1 MDYCNQL
8 LTVLN
13 YSLKKQYYTMLVP
26 KKNRL
31 AVYSYL
37 FKEGVMVAPK
47 NFAIKNA
54 LVEVPN
60 LHVVKL
66 MQSLHSRGYVA
77 QQFNWQWFYYK
88 LTNEG
93 IEYLREYLHV
103 SADTVPATLKKASK
117 PQPPPSFGRFGGD
130 RGGRGGSRG
139 GGRDGYRSGPRDG
152 DAGKESGAPGGFRPE
167 FGDRRGRGGFGRGGA
182 RGGRGG
188 RGGSRGGGSM

>member
-1 MDYCNQL
+1 
-8 LTVLN
+8 
-13 YSLKKQYYTMLVP
+13 MLVP

-47 NFAIKNA
+47 NYAIKNA

-60 LHVVKL
+60 LHVIKL
-66 MQSLHSRGYVA
+66 MQSLHSRGYVS

-93 IEYLREYLHV
+93 IDYLREYLHV
-103 SADTVPATLKKASK
+103 SADTVPATLKKATK

-130 RGGRGGSRG
+130 RGGRGRG
-139 GGRDGYRSGPRDG
+139 GRRDGGDRDGYRGG
-152 DAGKESGAPGGFRPE
+152 DAGKKDTGAPGGFKPE
-167 FGDRRGRGGFGRGGA
+167 FGDRRGGRGGFGRGGG
-182 RGGRGG
+182 RGGMRGG
-188 RGGSRGGGSM
+188 RGGSRGGGAM